1 MVRRGYN
8 TFYYKHLLQKKKV
21 KVFPNLAWVKSQLRV
36 VLQKKVVGSYW
47 TVTVPTK
54 KGCNVQKYVYSPGS
68 VGIVMGSLA

>member
-1 MVRRGYN
+1 MNRFFIESNHNY
-8 TFYYKHLLQKKKV
+8 
-21 KVFPNLAWVKSQLRV
+21 
-36 VLQKKVVGSYW
+36 VLYCKKKVVGSYW

>member
-1 MVRRGYN
+1 MVRGAIRLSIISL
-8 TFYYKHLLQKKKV
+8 FCKKKKV
-21 KVFPNLAWVKSQLRV
+21 KVFPNLAWVKSQLCV

>member
-1 MVRRGYN
+1 MVRRGYK
-8 TFYYKHLLQKKKV
+8 TFYYKPLLQKKKV
-21 KVFPNLAWVKSQLRV
+21 KVFPNLAWVKSQLCV